1 MSIRLLGD
9 LVARERRG
17 PATALSVPGRDR
29 SYTYRDF
36 CTTAYKAGNV
46 LRYLGVDRDD
56 RVAVPPDP
64 RPEPVFVLLGAAQ
77 LGAAVAFDA
86 GPERVADGEFRA
98 AVVCADREAA
108 FDPPPGC
115 NLAVYG
121 GPPDDPST
129 THWEA
134 ELWSENPA
142 FPPTEVSPDDATLAA
157 GGRAFSHA
165 AVVAAAESV
174 VADAGVDSDT
184 TVAVRASLAHPGTV
198 AAGVVVPLLAGG
210 EILFP
215 DADATGDVAV
225 ADADDDAPEPVV
237 VSPDAV
243 RFGADDE

>member
-9 LVARERRG
+9 LVARERRSSD
-17 PATALSVPGRDR
+17 PALTAPAGGR

-46 LRYLGVDRDD
+46 LRYLGVDRGD

-64 RPEPVFVLLGAAQ
+64 LPDPVFALLGAAQ

-86 GPERVADGEFRA
+86 GPDRVADGEFRA
-98 AVVCADREAA
+98 AVVPADREAT
-108 FDPPPGC
+108 FDVPPGC

-121 GPPDDPST
+121 GPPDDPAT

-142 FPPTEVSPDDATLAA
+142 FPPTEVSPDDAALAA
-157 GGRAFSHA
+157 GGREFSHA
-165 AVVAAAESV
+165 GVLSAAERV
-174 VADAGVDSDT
+174 VADAGVDAGT
-184 TVAVRASLAHPGTV
+184 TVAVRASLTHPGTV

-215 DADATGDVAV
+215 DAETTGDVAV
-225 ADADDDAPEPVV
+225 ADGDAPEPVT

-243 RFGADDE
+243 RFDGDA